1 MLARNI
7 CKRYMDVLGVLVAFY
22 FRCSDNTDSGTLQTT
37 NFAILSDL
45 PLKSNEVPD
54 TLMR

>member
-1 MLARNI
+1 ML
-7 CKRYMDVLGVLVAFY
+7 DVLVAFY